1 MEDFDA
7 TLEAVARRAVEITHV
22 TFARVLL
29 LEDHDLVARV
39 VFPVRVLDQDLQAG
53 QREPLANHL
62 VCQQIM
68 DENAPRLL
76 HSESL
81 EAADCTPFFLG
92 IAQTLCVVPLRAHDL
107 SLGLLMLGEVR
118 NGVREPFTEE
128 KMRLARSIA
137 DQAAG
142 ALHRAM
148 LLEETRR
155 RLRNIE
161 GLRAI
166 DQAIASSLDL
176 RLTLNITLEQAM
188 KQLAVDAAAVLLLDP
203 YTQMLEYAAGRGFR
217 SDNIQRS
224 RLRLG
229 QGHAGRAALE
239 RQLVSVHDLDKA
251 INEFMCA
258 DLLVGE
264 GFVCYHVAPLVAKG
278 QVKGVLEV
286 YQRAHRSL
294 DQEWLDFFETL
305 AGQMAIAVDNANLF
319 EGLQRANTDLIMAY
333 DATIEGWSRALDLR
347 DRETEGH
354 SQRVTEMT
362 LNIARALGM
371 SEEKLV
377 HVRRGALL
385 HDIGKMGVPDAILL
399 KPGKLSD
406 EEWVVMRMHPQ
417 FAFDMLAPIA
427 YLRPALDIPYG
438 HHEKWD
444 GSGYPAGLKGE
455 QIPLPARIFA
465 VVDVYDALTSD
476 RPYRK
481 AWAKEKAL
489 EHIRSEAGTHFD
501 PRVVE
506 AFLRLQI

>member
-1 MEDFDA
+1 
-7 TLEAVARRAVEITHV
+7 
-22 TFARVLL
+22 
-29 LEDHDLVARV
+29 
-39 VFPVRVLDQDLQAG
+39 
-53 QREPLANHL
+53 
-62 VCQQIM
+62 
-68 DENAPRLL
+68 
-76 HSESL
+76 
-81 EAADCTPFFLG
+81 
-92 IAQTLCVVPLRAHDL
+92 
-107 SLGLLMLGEVR
+107 
-118 NGVREPFTEE
+118 
-128 KMRLARSIA
+128 
-137 DQAAG
+137 
-142 ALHRAM
+142 
-148 LLEETRR
+148 
-155 RLRNIE
+155 
-161 GLRAI
+161 
-166 DQAIASSLDL
+166 
-176 RLTLNITLEQAM
+176 
-188 KQLAVDAAAVLLLDP
+188 
-203 YTQMLEYAAGRGFR
+203 
-217 SDNIQRS
+217 
-224 RLRLG
+224 
-229 QGHAGRAALE
+229 
-239 RQLVSVHDLDKA
+239 
-251 INEFMCA
+251 
-258 DLLVGE
+258 
-264 GFVCYHVAPLVAKG
+264 
-278 QVKGVLEV
+278 
-286 YQRAHRSL
+286 
-294 DQEWLDFFETL
+294 
-305 AGQMAIAVDNANLF
+305 MAIAVDNANLF